1 MVFEHG
7 RGLRIARKHVDND
20 PSIPTVCRDH
30 LERSRPYLKLIGKD
44 GFRTNPNP
52 RRLGYLRVSTPAQL
66 VDRQTMQ
73 LKDACNHLF
82 AETVSGAA
90 AHRPIFERVIAMLRP
105 GDTLVVSDFDR
116 AFRSSIDAMLIA
128 DYLRLRGVHFAIQR
142 MQLDTASEE
151 GELFYTILAGFAQ
164 FERRIISRRTREGLA
179 SARRRGVKLGR
190 RPALASSTVR
200 EAHDWMSQTHLP
212 CRYVAALLGVS
223 RPTLERSFHREGL
236 PYPISDKTG
245 DVQ

>member
-7 RGLRIARKHVDND
+7 AALRTARKQVNND
-20 PSIPTVCRDH
+20 PSIPTVCRGCPV
-30 LERSRPYLKLIGKD
+30 RPRPFLALVTKD

-66 VDRQTMQ
+66 IDRQTME
-73 LKDACNHLF
+73 LKDTCNHLF
-82 AETVSGAA
+82 AETISGAA

-116 AFRSSIDAMLIA
+116 AFRSAIDALLTA
-128 DYLRLRGVHFAIQR
+128 DDLRLRGVHFAIQR
-142 MQLDTASEE
+142 MHLDTASEE

-179 SARRRGVKLGR
+179 NAKRRGIKLGR
-190 RPALASSTVR
+190 RPALSPTTVR
-200 EAHDWMSQTHLP
+200 EAHDWMSQTRLP

-223 RPTLERSFHREGL
+223 RQTLQRSFHRHGL
-236 PYPISDKTG
+236 PYPISDKEG
-245 DVQ
+245 DFQ